1 MIESQINGLFPTP
14 VYITKLTREFSENEN
29 QLIDDYKLKTY
40 KNAGNVTSMND
51 YILEIE
57 QFSNLKKELTDIV
70 KDYYDKIISSS
81 DNIEPYITQSW
92 LNYTKLNE
100 YHHTHAHPNSL
111 VSGVLYIN
119 ADKDND
125 KIFFHKNN
133 KHQTIK
139 PTVKNFNPFNSDTW
153 WFPVK
158 TLDII
163 LFPSSLTHDVEI
175 KQGDNTRISLAFN
188 TFIKGKLGD
197 NQALTELKI

>member
-1 MIESQINGLFPTP
+1 MIKSQINGLFPTP

-29 QLIDDYKLKTY
+29 QLVDDYKLKTY

-51 YILEIE
+51 YILENE

-70 KDYYDKIISSS
+70 KDYYDKVISSS

-92 LNYTKLNE
+92 LNYTKPNE

-139 PTVKNFNPFNSDTW
+139 PTVKNYNLFNSDTW
-153 WFPVK
+153 WFPVE
-158 TLDII
+158 TLDVI

-197 NQALTELKI
+197 NRELTELKI

>member
-163 LFPSSLTHDVEI
+163 FFPSSLTHDVVI

>member
-125 KIFFHKNN
+125 KIFFHKSN